1 MNELTQI
8 KYNNEI
14 IITTKVLAEVYEC
27 EEIRILQNFNSN
39 QEKFKEGKHYYKLKG
54 DNLKE
59 FKRGLVKSEDP
70 LYQEI
75 KFASVLILWTK
86 RGASRHCKMLG
97 TDKAWEMFDSLEE
110 NYFNP
115 KPQLQ
120 LSKKEALQLSI
131 LNGDNMNKIV
141 ALKEY
146 EKLIAE
152 EVTKP
157 LIKNTTSLLEEIK
170 KLKKDVKTLNDK
182 LDFQNKN
189 LNNENKII
197 NPKEENKNIINDFNY
212 SRFLNHIN
220 ELSADAKLTKK
231 EFINLFN
238 SYNFYHKNLGIMELN
253 RLLRTDNLIFG
264 NDRLTKYAKDSKIL
278 TRDNYK
284 KHDKVFI
291 TKKGMLYLINLLK

>member
-8 KYNNEI
+8 KYNNEVV
-14 IITTKVLAEVYEC
+14 ITTKVLADVYEC
-27 EEIRILQNFNSN
+27 KELQIQQNYSN
-39 QEKFKEGKHYYKLKG
+39 NKDKFEEGKHYFKVEGKE
-54 DNLKE
+54 LKE
-59 FKRGLVKSEDP
+59 LKNQLDNFEVVTGYGKRTSC
-70 LYQEI
+70 LY
-75 KFASVLILWTK
+75 LWTK

-97 TDKAWEMFDSLEE
+97 TDKAWQMFDSLEE

-115 KPQLQ
+115 KIPQLQ
-120 LSKKEALQLSI
+120 LSKKEELQLSI

-157 LIKNTTSLLEEIK
+157 LIKNTTSLIEEIK
-170 KLKKDVKTLNDK
+170 KLKKDVKILNDK

-197 NPKEENKNIINDFNY
+197 NSKEENKNIINDFNY
-212 SRFLNHIN
+212 SRFLSHIN
-220 ELSADAKLTKK
+220 KLSSDAKLTKK

-253 RLLRTDNLIFG
+253 RLLRADNLIFG
-264 NDRLTKYAKDSKIL
+264 NDRLTKYAKDNKIL

>member
-1 MNELTQI
+1 MNKDMTIIES
-8 KYNNEI
+8 NENFI
-14 IITTKVLAEVYEC
+14 PVYET
-27 EEIRILQNFNSN
+27 
-39 QEKFKEGKHYYKLKG
+39 EKGIKVVSGKELHRGLKVQQDFSDWIKKQLENVDAIEDNDFSLLKG
-54 DNLKE
+54 KTSKIGGRPSIDYILKLDIA
-59 FKRGLVKSEDP
+59 K
-70 LYQEI
+70 EI
-75 KFASVLILWTK
+75 CMVVGVAPRTNKET
-86 RGASRHCKMLG
+86 R
-97 TDKAWEMFDSLEE
+97 E
-110 NYFNP
+110 
-115 KPQLQ
+115 
-120 LSKKEALQLSI
+120 LSKQFRKYFIEVEKKYI
-131 LNGDNMNKIV
+131 
-141 ALKEY
+141 
-146 EKLIAE
+146 KLIDD
-152 EVTKP
+152 TNN
-157 LIKNTTSLLEEIK
+157 IDTTSLLKEIQE
-170 KLKKDVKTLNDK
+170 LKSYVKTLNDK

-220 ELSADAKLTKK
+220 KLSADAKLTKK

>member
-14 IITTKVLAEVYEC
+14 VITTKTLAEVYGC
-27 EEIRILQNFNSN
+27 EVNNIKKNFNLN
-39 QEKFKEGKHYYKLKG
+39 KDKFKEGMHYFKLEG
-54 DNLKE
+54 EELKE
-59 FKRGLVKSEDP
+59 FKEYNKVTNSNLVEKRAKC
-70 LYQEI
+70 L
-75 KFASVLILWTK
+75 FLWTK

-97 TDKAWEMFDSLEE
+97 TDKAWQMFDSLEE

-146 EKLIAE
+146 EKLITE

-284 KHDKVFI
+284 KHAKVFI

>member
-8 KYNNEI
+8 KYNDKI
-14 IITTKVLAEVYEC
+14 VITTKVLADVYEC
-27 EEIRILQNFNSN
+27 KELQIQQNYNN
-39 QEKFKEGKHYYKLKG
+39 NKDKFEEGKHYFKVEGKE
-54 DNLKE
+54 LKE
-59 FKRGLVKSEDP
+59 LKNQLDNFEVVTGYGKRTSCI
-70 LYQEI
+70 Y
-75 KFASVLILWTK
+75 LWTK

-97 TDKAWEMFDSLEE
+97 TDKAWRMFDSLEE

-115 KPQLQ
+115 KIPQLQ

-152 EVTKP
+152 EVAKP

-189 LNNENKII
+189 LNNENRII
-197 NPKEENKNIINDFNY
+197 NSKEENKNIINDFNY
-212 SRFLNHIN
+212 SRFLSHIN
-220 ELSADAKLTKK
+220 KLSSDAKLTKK

-253 RLLRTDNLIFG
+253 RLLRTDDLIFG
-264 NDRLTKYAKDSKIL
+264 NDRLTKYAKDNKIL

>member
-1 MNELTQI
+1 MNKNMAIIES
-8 KYNNEI
+8 NENFI
-14 IITTKVLAEVYEC
+14 PVYET
-27 EEIRILQNFNSN
+27 
-39 QEKFKEGKHYYKLKG
+39 EKGIKVVSGKELHRGLKVQQDFSDWIKKQLENVDAIEDNDFSLLKG
-54 DNLKE
+54 KTSKIGGRPSIDYILKLDIA
-59 FKRGLVKSEDP
+59 K
-70 LYQEI
+70 EI
-75 KFASVLILWTK
+75 CMVVGVAPRTNKET
-86 RGASRHCKMLG
+86 R
-97 TDKAWEMFDSLEE
+97 E
-110 NYFNP
+110 
-115 KPQLQ
+115 
-120 LSKKEALQLSI
+120 LSKQFRKYFIEVEKKYI
-131 LNGDNMNKIV
+131 
-141 ALKEY
+141 
-146 EKLIAE
+146 KLIDD
-152 EVTKP
+152 TNN
-157 LIKNTTSLLEEIK
+157 IDTTSLLKEIQE
-170 KLKKDVKTLNDK
+170 LKSYVKTLNDK

-238 SYNFYHKNLGIMELN
+238 SYNFYHKKLGIMELN

>member
-14 IITTKVLAEVYEC
+14 IITTKTLAEVYEC
-27 EEIRILQNFNSN
+27 DEKQISNNFNRN
-39 QEKFKEGKHYYKLKG
+39 KDKFEEGKHYYKLEGKA
-54 DNLKE
+54 LKQ
-59 FKRGLVKSEDP
+59 FKTIHHFDDSSMLRVNC
-70 LYQEI
+70 LY
-75 KFASVLILWTK
+75 LWTK

-115 KPQLQ
+115 KIPQLQ
-120 LSKKEALQLSI
+120 LSKKEELQLSI

-189 LNNENKII
+189 LNNENRII

-212 SRFLNHIN
+212 SRFLSHIN
-220 ELSADAKLTKK
+220 ELSSDAKLTKK

>member
-1 MNELTQI
+1 
-8 KYNNEI
+8 
-14 IITTKVLAEVYEC
+14 
-27 EEIRILQNFNSN
+27 
-39 QEKFKEGKHYYKLKG
+39 
-54 DNLKE
+54 
-59 FKRGLVKSEDP
+59 
-70 LYQEI
+70 
-75 KFASVLILWTK
+75 
-86 RGASRHCKMLG
+86 MLG
-97 TDKAWEMFDSLEE
+97 TDKAWQMFDSLEE

-115 KPQLQ
+115 KIPQLQ
-120 LSKKEALQLSI
+120 LSKKEELQLSI

-157 LIKNTTSLLEEIK
+157 LIKNTTSLIEEIK

-189 LNNENKII
+189 LNNENRII

-212 SRFLNHIN
+212 SRFLSHIN
-220 ELSADAKLTKK
+220 KLSSDAKLTKK

-253 RLLRTDNLIFG
+253 RLLRADDLIFG
-264 NDRLTKYAKDSKIL
+264 NDRLTKYAKDNKIL

>member
-14 IITTKVLAEVYEC
+14 VITTKTLAEVYEC

-59 FKRGLVKSEDP
+59 FKRVLVKSENP
-70 LYQEI
+70 LHQDI

-97 TDKAWEMFDSLEE
+97 TDKAWEMFDTLEE

-115 KPQLQ
+115 KPQIQ
-120 LSKKEALQLSI
+120 LSKKETLQLSI

-152 EVTKP
+152 EVAKP
-157 LIKNTTSLLEEIK
+157 LIKNTTSLLKEIQE
-170 KLKKDVKTLNDK
+170 LKKDVKTLNDK